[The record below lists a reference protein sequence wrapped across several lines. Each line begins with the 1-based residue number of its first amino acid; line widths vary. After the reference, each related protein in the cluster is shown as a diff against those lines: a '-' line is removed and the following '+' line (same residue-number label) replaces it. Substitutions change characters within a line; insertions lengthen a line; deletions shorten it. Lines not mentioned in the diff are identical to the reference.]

1 MTEQRIN
8 SAEQGGK
15 TGDQGVKSDP
25 VGSGVRIDLPLSG
38 DVAERPLQA
47 SASVEIGQRHPK
59 IDALEQQI
67 GLRGRE
73 FGDFTRS
80 TNLGAPSRLRHN
92 PVASR
97 YGASAAG
104 NANEFSTV
112 LPARL
117 S

>member
-59 IDALEQQI
+59 IDALEHQVA
-67 GLRGRE
+67 L
-73 FGDFTRS
+73 GD
-80 TNLGAPSRLRHN
+80 
-92 PVASR
+92 R
-97 YGASAAG
+97 YRASAAG

-112 LPARL
+112 LPARF